1 MCIMQNH
8 AGSTFTLFEWSPPT
22 DILSG
27 IFSDIPFGRR
37 FDIPSG
43 ILSGIC
49 SGIYLAWCLASI
61 PAFLMASI
69 VTSIT
74 LRFRSSVHCIRYSGV
89 QASRHAPLHPWI
101 RWCPQSRWD
110 GRGGNEQEKSE
121 EEKRKEEEESCTF
134 AKIYKPWAGRRAMGN
149 HENKDC
155 EGNTLEP
162 ESRNTR
168 LFVRSTTCR
177 SSKLAGAS
185 TSSLPLS
192 KFWVSLRSVSASSSP
207 WNQWRCTST
216 RYRWCPARRPGKQP
230 KAPNLLVLNLSRPM
244 SSQGWTNA
252 WNRLVQ
258 AVGVRAGS
266 LSKNKCCQRPASLL
280 LTPGP
285 CARAKPKHS
294 QNLPRG
300 ARLPMFVPSPTISVV
315 NTHNAQSVDNS
326 KQWTT
331 LPFQGPI
338 ILSQPAR
345 LHAETKSFVLLRA
358 AEDTPEPPKAH
369 WCPELHV
376 AQTT

>member
-1 MCIMQNH
+1 MQNQH
-8 AGSTFTLFEWSPPT
+8 HQHLLCSSDPHPLTFYLAFFLTF
-22 DILSG
+22 
-27 IFSDIPFGRR
+27 PFGRS

-43 ILSGIC
+43 ILSGIIC
-49 SGIYLAWCLASI
+49 SGIYLARCLKSI

-89 QASRHAPLHPWI
+89 QASGHALLNPWI

-110 GRGGNEQEKSE
+110 GRGGNEEEKSE
-121 EEKRKEEEESCTF
+121 EEKRKEEEEESCTF
-134 AKIYKPWAGRRAMGN
+134 AKIYKPWAGRWAMGK

-192 KFWVSLRSVSASSSP
+192 KFWAFLRSVSASSSP

-230 KAPNLLVLNLSRPM
+230 KATNLLVIEPIKTYVLTRLDKRLKSSRP
-244 SSQGWTNA
+244 
-252 WNRLVQ
+252 L

-266 LSKNKCCQRPASLL
+266 LLKNKCCQRPASLL
-280 LTPGP
+280 LSPGP

-300 ARLPMFVPSPTISVV
+300 ARVPMFVPSPTISV

-345 LHAETKSFVLLRA
+345 LHAETKSFVLLHA